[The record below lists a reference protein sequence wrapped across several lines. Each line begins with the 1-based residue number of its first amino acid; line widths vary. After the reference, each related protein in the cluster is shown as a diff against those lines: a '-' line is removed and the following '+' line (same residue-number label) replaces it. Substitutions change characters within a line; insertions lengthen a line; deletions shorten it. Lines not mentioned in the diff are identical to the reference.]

1 MKRQLVPFLLIFLAA
16 FTACKSTDIRNSLD
30 EIDSYVDADPQAA
43 LAAVNELDM
52 SGVKAESVKA
62 HYSLL
67 HSKALDKCYID
78 TTDVSVIMDAVNYYS
93 KHGDPDQK
101 MQTYY
106 YLGRIHGNAG
116 RYTESLL
123 ALTQALEEGE
133 PSFDDKYKGRVHIAM
148 ADAYNRNYNV
158 VEEARCV
165 DEALRYFE
173 ASGDSVQIRAA
184 LARKALSC
192 LNLRQ
197 YEKAD
202 SLYRSLLAI
211 PDLKP
216 TLKAKCLV
224 KYAYLLA
231 LTDNPEYERT
241 CMLYQEAINSKAVFS
256 IQDKVAYAYILWNIG
271 DIVGSDAAFSA
282 LEQQDSTIIGITS
295 YWKSKIKA
303 KQGQYRE
310 AYEYLVDAISYSNEE
325 QERVLHQ
332 SLSVAQRDYFSALA
346 AQQKERADS
355 HKKIS
360 ILIGITAIAMILLL
374 VGIGMNII
382 RRAKERNIQALSD
395 MEFIKEKLISV
406 QQSAET
412 KESKITSL
420 QTKFIAVFRNHFK
433 MLADL
438 YENYTIYY
446 NPQGKDI
453 ALYRQIQDVFKA
465 IRGEEESE
473 HKFEKIIDRDMD
485 GLISSFRKDYPDLN
499 ELDYLLFCYYVAG
512 YDTKTISIILS
523 DKTPSSLY
531 TSKSRLKSKIEAS
544 DVKEKEKY
552 LQYF

>member
-1 MKRQLVPFLLIFLAA
+1 MKRPIASFFLFFLAA
-16 FTACKSTDIRNSLD
+16 LTACKSSDIRNSLD

-67 HSKALDKCYID
+67 HSKALDKCFID
-78 TTDVSVIMDAVNYYS
+78 TTDVSLIMDAVNYYS

-133 PSFDDKYKGRVHIAM
+133 PSSDDKYKGRVHIAM

-173 ASGDSVQIRAA
+173 ASGDSIQIRAA
-184 LARKALSC
+184 MRRKAISC
-192 LNLRQ
+192 LNLRD
-197 YEKAD
+197 YEQAD
-202 SLYRSLLAI
+202 SLFRTLLAI
-211 PDLKP
+211 PDLRP
-216 TLKAKCLV
+216 SLRSKCLYN
-224 KYAYLLA
+224 YAYLLA
-231 LTDNPEYERT
+231 LRDDKDYQRT
-241 CMLYQEAINSKAVFS
+241 KSLFEEAIEAGANLTKESAA
-256 IQDKVAYAYILWNIG
+256 AYAYTLWCCGNKSE
-271 DIVGSDAAFSA
+271 SDTMFKA
-282 LEQQDSTIIGITS
+282 LEQQDSTINGIIAS
-295 YWKSKIKA
+295 WKGKIK
-303 KQGQYRE
+303 KKEGLYRE
-310 AYEYLVDAISYSNEE
+310 AYEYLNDAMSYATEVEE
-325 QERVLHQ
+325 QVLRQ

-346 AQQKERADS
+346 AQQKEQADN

-360 ILIGITAIAMILLL
+360 MLIGITAIAMILLL

-438 YENYTIYY
+438 YENYTMNY

-465 IRGEEESE
+465 IRGEEETE
-473 HKFEKIIDRDMD
+473 HRFEKIIDQDMD
-485 GLISSFRKDYPDLN
+485 GLISRFRADFPKLK
-499 ELDYLLFCYYVAG
+499 EIHYLLFCYIVAG
-512 YDTKTISIILS
+512 YDAITISIILGAKGNNS
-523 DKTPSSLY
+523 IHTK
-531 TSKSRLKSKIEAS
+531 KSRLKKMIMES
-544 DVKEKEKY
+544 DVNDKETY
-552 LQYF
+552 LQFF